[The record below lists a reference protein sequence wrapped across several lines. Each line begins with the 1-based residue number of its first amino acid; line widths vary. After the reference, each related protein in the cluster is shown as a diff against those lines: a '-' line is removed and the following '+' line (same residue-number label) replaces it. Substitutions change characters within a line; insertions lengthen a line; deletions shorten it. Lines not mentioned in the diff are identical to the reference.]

1 MNTLLSNQESTF
13 NITAKPLLLVIR
25 RRGGAHDALVRSEQ
39 TSPRQDCTHATHD
52 LKFCFVQLFSDKVDT
67 WTAPRVR

>member
-52 LKFCFVQLFSDKVDT
+52 LKFCFVQRFSDKVDT
-67 WTAPRVR
+67 